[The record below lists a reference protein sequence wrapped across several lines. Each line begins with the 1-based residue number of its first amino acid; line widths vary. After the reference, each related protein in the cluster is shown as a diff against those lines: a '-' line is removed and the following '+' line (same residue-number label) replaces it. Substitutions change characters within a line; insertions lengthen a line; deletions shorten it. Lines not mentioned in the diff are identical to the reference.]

1 MGGVTSRTTR
11 TTSLLCK
18 KKEAAVLQESTG
30 QDIYFSMADI
40 IDFIDSEYNVVCR
53 KTLVPWAP
61 RHDNTASLPSRTGT
75 KDSELNIS
83 PLIISSFSCLK
94 NAKNKRKRK
103 YMESLRRKSKFH
115 ALLCEVSVVSNFFCS
130 LTTCKE
136 LTTTRRVYIKC
147 EFNCG
152 QV

>member
-1 MGGVTSRTTR
+1 M
-11 TTSLLCK
+11 
-18 KKEAAVLQESTG
+18 LQESTG

-94 NAKNKRKRK
+94 MPKIKERENKWKVFDERANFMRCYAKR
-103 YMESLRRKSKFH
+103 
-115 ALLCEVSVVSNFFCS
+115 LLFQIFF
-130 LTTCKE
+130 
-136 LTTTRRVYIKC
+136 VH
-147 EFNCG
+147 
-152 QV
+152 

>member
-1 MGGVTSRTTR
+1 
-11 TTSLLCK
+11 
-18 KKEAAVLQESTG
+18 
-30 QDIYFSMADI
+30 MADI

-94 NAKNKRKRK
+94 NAKKKDRENKWKV
-103 YMESLRRKSKFH
+103 S
-115 ALLCEVSVVSNFFCS
+115 EVSVVSNGFCS
-130 LTTCKE
+130 LTTYKE

-147 EFNCG
+147 VLNCG

>member
-1 MGGVTSRTTR
+1 
-11 TTSLLCK
+11 
-18 KKEAAVLQESTG
+18 VLQESTG
-30 QDIYFSMADI
+30 QDTYFSMADI

-94 NAKNKRKRK
+94 SAKKKK
-103 YMESLRRKSKFH
+103 EKKMESRRRKSKFH
-115 ALLCEVSVVSNFFCS
+115 EVLCEVSVVSKCFLFIN
-130 LTTCKE
+130 
-136 LTTTRRVYIKC
+136 YI
-147 EFNCG
+147 
-152 QV
+152 

>member
-1 MGGVTSRTTR
+1 
-11 TTSLLCK
+11 
-18 KKEAAVLQESTG
+18 
-30 QDIYFSMADI
+30 MADI

-94 NAKNKRKRK
+94 NAKKKKKEKING
-103 YMESLRRKSKFH
+103 KSPKC
-115 ALLCEVSVVSNFFCS
+115 LLFQMVFVH
-130 LTTCKE
+130 
-136 LTTTRRVYIKC
+136 
-147 EFNCG
+147 
-152 QV
+152 

>member
-1 MGGVTSRTTR
+1 MGGVASRTII

-18 KKEAAVLQESTG
+18 KKEAAVLQESTR

-94 NAKNKRKRK
+94 MQKKKEKINGK
-103 YMESLRRKSKFH
+103 SLM
-115 ALLCEVSVVSNFFCS
+115 
-130 LTTCKE
+130 KE
-136 LTTTRRVYIKC
+136 QFSC
-147 EFNCG
+147 AAM
-152 QV
+152 

>member
-1 MGGVTSRTTR
+1 MGGVTSRTIR

-94 NAKNKRKRK
+94 MQKKKEKING
-103 YMESLRRKSKFH
+103 KSSTKEQISCAVMRSVCCFKF
-115 ALLCEVSVVSNFFCS
+115 FF
-130 LTTCKE
+130 
-136 LTTTRRVYIKC
+136 VH
-147 EFNCG
+147 
-152 QV
+152 

>member
-1 MGGVTSRTTR
+1 MGGVTSRTIR
-11 TTSLLCK
+11 TTSLPCK
-18 KKEAAVLQESTG
+18 KKEAEVLQERTG

-75 KDSELNIS
+75 KDSEFNIS

-94 NAKNKRKRK
+94 NAKKKRKRK
-103 YMESLRRKSKFH
+103 
-115 ALLCEVSVVSNFFCS
+115 
-130 LTTCKE
+130 
-136 LTTTRRVYIKC
+136 
-147 EFNCG
+147 
-152 QV
+152 

>member
-1 MGGVTSRTTR
+1 M
-11 TTSLLCK
+11 
-18 KKEAAVLQESTG
+18 LQERTG

-75 KDSELNIS
+75 KDSELNIF

-94 NAKNKRKRK
+94 MQKRKRK
-103 YMESLRRKSKFH
+103 
-115 ALLCEVSVVSNFFCS
+115 
-130 LTTCKE
+130 
-136 LTTTRRVYIKC
+136 
-147 EFNCG
+147 
-152 QV
+152 